1 MPDDRRSATRTRLSG
16 LFATYE
22 SADGVSHRA
31 DVLNLSRAGLFL
43 ETEARV
49 PVGKR
54 LSLEVHASGEPAPWP
69 ALGRVIWTRLSYEG
83 DGRPCGMGVKLI
95 DVEDAVVEAIERFV
109 DLREGTEPGIGQE
122 PKDEYHA
129 HEHLY
134 AATILG
140 MGAVSAT
147 EVAPTTASDPFVP
160 PLLPPLEPLASIA
173 VDTPRSLGPPA
184 VEEDG
189 APDLAIDL
197 IRRSEGQGPSV
208 NPGEPD
214 EPSPPRASVRMRV
227 AEPVAA
233 PAPMVVV
240 PAPDPVPRPGG
251 RGWVV
256 AVIVVIVIASAAYA
270 LRGLVGFGP

>member
-1 MPDDRRSATRTRLSG
+1 MPDDRRSASRTRLSG

-31 DVLNLSRAGLFL
+31 EVLNLSRAGLFL
-43 ETEARV
+43 ETETRV

-54 LSLEVHASGEPAPWP
+54 LSLEVHASGEPGPWP

-95 DVEDAVVEAIERFV
+95 DVEDAVADAIERFV

-122 PKDEYHA
+122 PEHEYHA

-140 MGAVSAT
+140 VGAMSAPD
-147 EVAPTTASDPFVP
+147 VLPTTASEPSVTP
-160 PLLPPLEPLASIA
+160 RLPHLEPLASVA
-173 VDTPRSLGPPA
+173 VDAARTLVPA
-184 VEEDG
+184 AAEEDG

-197 IRRSEGQGPSV
+197 IRRSEGPGPSV
-208 NPGEPD
+208 ASGEPK
-214 EPSPPRASVRMRV
+214 EPTLRESVRV
-227 AEPVAA
+227 AEPIVA

-240 PAPDPVPRPGG
+240 PAPQPAPRPGG
-251 RGWVV
+251 RGWIV
-256 AVIVVIVIASAAYA
+256 AVIVVIVLASAAYG
-270 LRGLVGFGP
+270 LRGLMGFGP

>member
-1 MPDDRRSATRTRLSG
+1 MPDDRRSASRTRLSG

-31 DVLNLSRAGLFL
+31 EVLNLSRAGLFL

-54 LSLEVHASGEPAPWP
+54 LSLEVHASGEPGPWP
-69 ALGRVIWTRLSYEG
+69 ALGRVIWTRPSDEG
-83 DGRPCGMGVKLI
+83 DGGPGGMGVKLI
-95 DVEDAVVEAIERFV
+95 DVEDAVGDAIERFV

-122 PKDEYHA
+122 PQREYHA

-140 MGAVSAT
+140 VGAVSAP
-147 EVAPTTASDPFVP
+147 EALPTASEPFVT
-160 PLLPPLEPLASIA
+160 PLVPHLEPLASVP
-173 VDTPRSLGPPA
+173 VDTPRRLVAAA
-184 VEEDG
+184 VEEAG
-189 APDLAIDL
+189 APDPAIDL

-208 NPGEPD
+208 APREPE
-214 EPSPPRASVRMRV
+214 EPSPLRPSVRVRL
-227 AEPVAA
+227 AEPIAA
-233 PAPMVVV
+233 TAPGVVV
-240 PAPDPVPRPGG
+240 PAPQPAPRPGR

-256 AVIVVIVIASAAYA
+256 AVIVLVVIASAAYG
-270 LRGLVGFGP
+270 LRGLMGFGP